1 MKKHNYSVH
10 EGRKEDHIVC
20 DFCGNSFVES
30 GGLKVHILRM
40 HQECKNY
47 KCDSCGKSFPR
58 TTDLNQHIKVVHER
72 IRSQEDHICDFC
84 GSVMNQASTLR
95 RHIKKFHLENIII
108 KH

>member
-1 MKKHNYSVH
+1 M
-10 EGRKEDHIVC
+10 I
-20 DFCGNSFVES
+20 FVES